1 MRGICC
7 LFNIILLIF
16 SSKYPFQSPRK
27 HVFLDALPQ
36 ILFCCQFKKGDI
48 VKSCWRI
55 SKLKSV
61 QIPPKNRYFYPTSD
75 HSTHHRDYRLSLPI
89 NDNCPFDN
97 ETEKK
102 RKVRIIPLSCVLAC
116 VYMLRRETVSERVC
130 DARRPQTPNTLAI
143 NSPRTQM
150 TIDNTNDNV
159 ITNDNEP
166 CVTIQRNRGLWTSP
180 SNYERKSCVE
190 TILPDVWL
198 GPKSTWIICGNNHRC
213 WFVFCVHNEHPL
225 WPPGSHNMADFQ
237 AFWPIFSLI
246 SLLWFQYSPFGTI
259 LNLIW
264 GWRLGTIF
272 SPSRYLTMALV
283 GQKMANFMA
292 KITSEMK
299 AVRYSIAH

>member
-75 HSTHHRDYRLSLPI
+75 HSTHHRGYRLSLPI

-159 ITNDNEP
+159 ITNDNEWAM
-166 CVTIQRNRGLWTSP
+166 CYNTK
-180 SNYERKSCVE
+180 E
-190 TILPDVWL
+190 
-198 GPKSTWIICGNNHRC
+198 
-213 WFVFCVHNEHPL
+213 
-225 WPPGSHNMADFQ
+225 PGSVNKPVKL
-237 AFWPIFSLI
+237 WKKELCRNNTSRCLI
-246 SLLWFQYSPFGTI
+246 GTKIDLDHLWQ
-259 LNLIW
+259 
-264 GWRLGTIF
+264 
-272 SPSRYLTMALV
+272 
-283 GQKMANFMA
+283 
-292 KITSEMK
+292 
-299 AVRYSIAH
+299 

>member
-1 MRGICC
+1 MRDVPRHPT
-7 LFNIILLIF
+7 L
-16 SSKYPFQSPRK
+16 SQSIHRG
-27 HVFLDALPQ
+27 HR
-36 ILFCCQFKKGDI
+36 
-48 VKSCWRI
+48 WR
-55 SKLKSV
+55 LT
-61 QIPPKNRYFYPTSD
+61 IPT
-75 HSTHHRDYRLSLPI
+75 TMSLP
-89 NDNCPFDN
+89 
-97 ETEKK
+97 
-102 RKVRIIPLSCVLAC
+102 
-116 VYMLRRETVSERVC
+116 
-130 DARRPQTPNTLAI
+130 
-143 NSPRTQM
+143 M
-150 TIDNTNDNV
+150 TMS
-159 ITNDNEP
+159 EP

-272 SPSRYLTMALV
+272 SPSRYLTMAPV

-292 KITSEMK
+292 KITSGMK